1 MESQEMEINLSDLFY
16 LLLSKLPFIILLA
29 ILGTIGGFSI
39 AKLVLPV
46 KYTSSV
52 SIYVNNYS
60 AANEIAEEG
69 KINATDIQTSKALAN
84 TYIVILQ
91 DDIVYDEVSKRLV
104 RDYEVS
110 DLAKIFNISYD
121 EGEPYISA
129 QQIRSLVSISAINDT
144 EVISITTTSENPE
157 LSADICF
164 YISDIAPE
172 LLTRTTKA
180 GSVETIGSAKIPNA
194 PSSPNVKRVT
204 IIGLLLGGVLGVAIV
219 IISDMLDNT
228 VIVGEDLK
236 KAFENI
242 PVLAEIPDLMDT
254 KGGTRYEY
262 R

>member
-1 MESQEMEINLSDLFY
+1 MESQEMEIDLRDIFY
-16 LLLSKLPFIILLA
+16 LLLSKLPFIMLFA
-29 ILGTIGGFSI
+29 VLGTIGGFAI
-39 AKLVLPV
+39 AKVALPV

-60 AANEIAEEG
+60 ATSTIVEEG

-91 DDIVYDEVSKRLV
+91 DDIVYDEVSKRLL

-110 DLAKIFNISYD
+110 DLSKVFNIEYAG
-121 EGEPYISA
+121 GEPYITA
-129 QQIRSLVSISAINDT
+129 QQIRSLVSISSINDT

-164 YISDIAPE
+164 YISDIAPA

-180 GSVETIGSAKIPNA
+180 GSVETIGSAKVPTS

-204 IIGLLLGGVLGVAIV
+204 IIGLLLGGMLAVAIV
-219 IISDMLDNT
+219 IISDMLDNR
-228 VIVGEDLK
+228 IVTGEDLK
-236 KAFENI
+236 KSFDKV
-242 PVLAEIPDLMDT
+242 PMLAEIPDLLDT
-254 KGGTRYEY
+254 KGGTKYEY
-262 R
+262 S

>member
-1 MESQEMEINLSDLFY
+1 MESQEMEINLSDIFY
-16 LLLSKLPFIILLA
+16 LLLSKLPFILLFA
-29 ILGTIGGFSI
+29 VIGTIGGFAV
-39 AKLVLPV
+39 AKVALPV

-60 AANEIAEEG
+60 ASNDIMEEG

-84 TYIVILQ
+84 TYIVILK
-91 DDIVYDEVSKRLV
+91 DDIVYDEVSNRLV
-104 RDYEVS
+104 RDYEIS
-110 DLAKIFNISYD
+110 DLAKIFNIGYNG
-121 EGEPYISA
+121 GEPYISA
-129 QQIRSLVSISAINDT
+129 GQIRSLVSIAAINDT

-157 LSADICF
+157 LSADICY

-180 GSVETIGSAKIPNA
+180 GSVETIGSPKVPTS

-204 IIGLLLGGVLGVAIV
+204 VMGLLLGGMLGVAIV

-228 VIVGEDLK
+228 VISGEDLK
-236 KAFENI
+236 KAVNNI

-254 KGGTRYEY
+254 KGGSRYEY